1 MERVVRGELT
11 RAAAAL
17 VRGVSERQS
26 VRLTARIRTEGGRGG
41 IHGHRGRGSPPRARA
56 APPRPRA
63 RRAAEGLLR
72 QVEGRPQD
80 WREGRGVSIISPIR

>member
-56 APPRPRA
+56 APPAPGRDGRRRGCCAKSRGA
-63 RRAAEGLLR
+63 RRTG
-72 QVEGRPQD
+72 GRVA
-80 WREGRGVSIISPIR
+80 GSV

>member
-41 IHGHRGRGSPPRARA
+41 IHGHREQYAIFFPG
-56 APPRPRA
+56 
-63 RRAAEGLLR
+63 
-72 QVEGRPQD
+72 Q
-80 WREGRGVSIISPIR
+80 ISPECLPSPVEENALAPVHPIRRPAGNME